1 MQQETLKGTISGK
14 TFTFLSTSHCEFWIN
29 PGNSI
34 FNIDPELTTSHQ
46 VHDYHTD
53 PSHER
58 LLQWPLNWSFCLHF
72 CAPCRLLP
80 TVARVLPQPRPS
92 SDFQKALALLAHRP
106 YLLLV
111 PSHGSFLLSLER
123 AHCSFPPA
131 SELGVIWRVLQSVPL
146 PVYFCPNVIS
156 SENPTIIRLFNM
168 APSTTL

>member
-1 MQQETLKGTISGK
+1 MNSGSTLEILSLIS
-14 TFTFLSTSHCEFWIN
+14 IQN
-29 PGNSI
+29 
-34 FNIDPELTTSHQ
+34 LTTSHQ
-46 VHDYHTD
+46 VHDCHTD
-53 PSHER
+53 SSHER

-92 SDFQKALALLAHRP
+92 SDFQKTLALLAHRP

-131 SELGVIWRVLQSVPL
+131 SELGVIWRESCSLSLFLYISVQMSSPQRTL
-146 PVYFCPNVIS
+146 P
-156 SENPTIIRLFNM
+156 
-168 APSTTL
+168 